1 MLKSNIMNK
10 KHIKYLQGSVIG
22 AACIAAFASCTDDHF
37 DVNPDV
43 AGRTTLWENIQ
54 SNENLS
60 QFAEILSKVHYS
72 KSKGVSTPQTYS
84 DLLNH
89 DQTFTVWA
97 PENGAFN
104 YTYYMDLINSEDVD
118 SLYKVETNLLQ
129 NHITRF
135 SKVMSGADSTDITLL
150 NNKVAVFNSAKGT
163 IKGAKIVD
171 ANIGA
176 SNGILHVV
184 DGNIAYQPNIY
195 EYFESVADLDSLSK
209 YLKSTERTEFN
220 EYASTQGPTINGEI
234 TWVDSV
240 MYTTNDYF
248 NISRAYINSEDSL
261 YVMIMPTNKAWKEGL
276 DKAAPFFNYKK
287 KYTQQISST
296 TADGTVTT
304 TTETTEFSD
313 VEFDS
318 LKNAEI
324 KGAMAGSLVFNA
336 KYQYGYNYAQFPIEG
351 ACDSLTSTNGVT
363 FYKPY
368 CARLFDGNTT
378 PVTLSNGYGYIVD
391 NYNYVANQTWMSDRM
406 VEAEYTTNVETYTRC
421 TPSAVRYYKNIT
433 GVLNEEGD
441 TIAKDSTIEIRV
453 MKTIQTSSAS
463 NPDVTFKL
471 RNLLSGTYDIYV
483 LVAYNDE
490 AKKPNR
496 FTARLS
502 YHNEDRDNATT
513 ETLKVPEGGAGSGSY
528 FENRPTCVDEN
539 GNACGV
545 DSVLLA
551 KDFKFPVCY
560 YGLDNA
566 YVTLK
571 LASYVSSSQTS
582 TYTRE
587 LWIDKIVLIAKDE

>member
-1 MLKSNIMNK
+1 MNK
-10 KHIKYLQGSVIG
+10 KHIKYLQGAIMG
-22 AACIAAFASCTDDHF
+22 AACVAALASCADDHF
-37 DVNPDV
+37 DINPDV
-43 AGRTTLWENIQ
+43 AGRTTLWENIK

-60 QFAEILSKVHYS
+60 QFASILNRVHYS

-97 PENGAFN
+97 PENGTFN
-104 YTYYMDLINSEDVD
+104 YDYYNTLLDSENPD
-118 SLYKVETNLLQ
+118 SIYKVETTLLQ

-135 SKVMSGADSTDITLL
+135 SQVMSGADSTDITLL
-150 NNKVAVFNSAKGT
+150 NNKVAMFNSATKT
-163 IKGAKIVD
+163 IKGVGIVD

-184 DGNIAYQPNIY
+184 DGTIAYQPNIY
-195 EYFESVADLDSLSK
+195 EYFETVADLDSLSK
-209 YLKSTERTEFN
+209 YIKSNESTEFDESS
-220 EYASTQGPTINGEI
+220 STQGPTVNGEI

-240 MYTTNDYF
+240 MYTTNNYF
-248 NISRAYINSEDSL
+248 YISGAYINSEDSS
-261 YVMIMPTNKAWKEGL
+261 YVMIMPTNKAWREGL
-276 DKAAPFFNYKK
+276 EKATPFFNYKK
-287 KYTQQISST
+287 KYTQQITST
-296 TADGTVTT
+296 AADGTTST
-304 TTETTEFSD
+304 TTETTEFND

-318 LKNAEI
+318 LKNANI
-324 KGAMAGSLVFNA
+324 KSAMAGSLVFNA
-336 KYQYGYNYAQFPIEG
+336 KYQQGYNYKQFPIEG
-351 ACDSLTSTNGVT
+351 ACDSLTATNGVT

-368 CARLFDGNTT
+368 CAKLFDGNTN

-391 NYNYVANQTWMSDRM
+391 NYNFVANQTWMSDRKI
-406 VEAEYTTNVETYTRC
+406 EAEYSNNLETYTRC
-421 TPSAVRYYKNIT
+421 TPSATSYYKNIA
-433 GVLNEEGD
+433 GVIDEAGD
-441 TIAKDSTIEIRV
+441 TISKDSTIEISI

-483 LVAYNDE
+483 LLAYNDE

-496 FTARLS
+496 FTVRLT
-502 YHNEDRDNATT
+502 YHDENRDNTT
-513 ETLKVPEGGAGSGSY
+513 NETLKVPEGGAGSGNY

-566 YVTLK
+566 YATLK
-571 LASYVSSSQTS
+571 ITSYVSSSMTS
-582 TYTRE
+582 QYTRE
-587 LWIDKIVLIAKDE
+587 MWIDKIVLVAKDE

>member
-1 MLKSNIMNK
+1 M
-10 KHIKYLQGSVIG
+10 G
-22 AACIAAFASCTDDHF
+22 AACVAALASCADDHF
-37 DVNPDV
+37 DINPDV
-43 AGRTTLWENIQ
+43 AGRTTLWENIK

-60 QFAEILSKVHYS
+60 QFASILNRVHYS

-97 PENGAFN
+97 PENGTFN
-104 YTYYMDLINSEDVD
+104 YDYYNTLLDSENPD
-118 SLYKVETNLLQ
+118 SIYKVETTLLQ

-135 SKVMSGADSTDITLL
+135 RQVMSGADSTDITLL
-150 NNKVAVFNSAKGT
+150 NNKVAMFNSATKT
-163 IKGAKIVD
+163 IKGVGIVD
-171 ANIGA
+171 ANMGA

-184 DGNIAYQPNIY
+184 DGTIAYQPNIY
-195 EYFESVADLDSLSK
+195 EYFETVADLDSLSK
-209 YLKSTERTEFN
+209 YIKSNESTEFDESS
-220 EYASTQGPTINGEI
+220 STQGPTVNGEI

-248 NISRAYINSEDSL
+248 YISGAYINSEDSS
-261 YVMIMPTNKAWKEGL
+261 YVMIMPTNKAWREGL
-276 DKAAPFFNYKK
+276 EKATPFFNYKK
-287 KYTQQISST
+287 KYTQQITST
-296 TADGTVTT
+296 AADGTTST
-304 TTETTEFSD
+304 TTETTEFND

-318 LKNAEI
+318 LKNANI
-324 KGAMAGSLVFNA
+324 KSAMAGSLVFNA
-336 KYQYGYNYAQFPIEG
+336 KYQQGYNYKQFPIEG
-351 ACDSLTSTNGVT
+351 ACDSLTATNGVT

-368 CARLFDGNTT
+368 CAKLFDGNTN

-391 NYNYVANQTWMSDRM
+391 NYNFVANQTWMSDRKI
-406 VEAEYTTNVETYTRC
+406 EAEYSNNLETYTRC
-421 TPSAVRYYKNIT
+421 TPSATSYSKNIA
-433 GVLNEEGD
+433 GVIDEAGD
-441 TIAKDSTIEIRV
+441 TISKDSTIEITI

-483 LVAYNDE
+483 LLAYNDE

-496 FTARLS
+496 FTARLT
-502 YHNEDRDNATT
+502 YHNESRDNTT
-513 ETLKVPEGGAGSGSY
+513 NETLKVPEGGAGSGNY

-566 YVTLK
+566 YATLK
-571 LASYVSSSQTS
+571 ITSYVSSSMTS
-582 TYTRE
+582 QYTRE
-587 LWIDKIVLIAKDE
+587 MWIDKIVLVAKDE

>member
-1 MLKSNIMNK
+1 MNN

-22 AACIAAFASCTDDHF
+22 AACIVALASCTDDHF
-37 DVNPDV
+37 DINPDV

-60 QFAEILSKVHYS
+60 QFAEILSKVHNS

-89 DQTFTVWA
+89 EQTFTVWA
-97 PENGAFN
+97 PENGAFD
-104 YTYYMDLINSEDVD
+104 YAYYMGLISSENVD
-118 SLYKVETNLLQ
+118 SLYKVETNLIQ

-135 SKVMSGADSTDITLL
+135 SHVMSGADSTNINLL
-150 NNKVAVFNSAKGT
+150 NNKVALFNSAKRT
-163 IKGAKIVD
+163 IKGASIVD
-171 ANIGA
+171 ANIVA

-184 DGNIAYQPNIY
+184 EGNIAYQPNIY
-195 EYFESVADLDSLSK
+195 EYFETVAELDSLAKYIKSK
-209 YLKSTERTEFN
+209 ERTEFS
-220 EYASTQGPTINGEI
+220 ESASTQGPTIDGEI

-248 NISRAYINSEDSL
+248 YISGAYINSEDSS
-261 YVMIMPTNKAWKEGL
+261 YVMIMPSNKAWKEGL
-276 DKAAPFFNYKK
+276 DKATPFFNYKQ
-287 KYTQQISST
+287 KYTQQIVST
-296 TADGTVTT
+296 AADGTTST

-313 VEFDS
+313 VELDS
-318 LKNAEI
+318 MRNAQI
-324 KGAMAGSLVFNA
+324 KGALAGSLVFNA
-336 KYQYGYNYAQFPIEG
+336 KYQQGYNYTQFPIEG

-368 CARLFDGNTT
+368 CAKLFDGNTN

-391 NYNYVANQTWMSDRM
+391 NYNYVANQTWMSDRI
-406 VEAEYTTNVETYTRC
+406 VEAEYSSNVETYSRC
-421 TPSAVRYYKNIT
+421 TPSSTRYYKTIA
-433 GVLNEEGD
+433 GIINEEGD
-441 TIAKDSTIEIRV
+441 TIAKDSTIEIGV

-490 AKKPNR
+490 AKRPNR

-502 YHNEDRDNATT
+502 YHDEDRDNATT
-513 ETLKVPEGGAGSGSY
+513 ETLKVPEGEAGTGNY
-528 FENRPTCVDEN
+528 FENVPTCVDEN